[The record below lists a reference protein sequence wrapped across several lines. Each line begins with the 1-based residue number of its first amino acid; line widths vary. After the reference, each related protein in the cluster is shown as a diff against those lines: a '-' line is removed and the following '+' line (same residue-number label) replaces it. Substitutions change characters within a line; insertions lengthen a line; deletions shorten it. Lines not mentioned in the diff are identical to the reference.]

1 MDKLD
6 DKPNCG
12 RRAMI
17 FPTFGFVAWTLLIA
31 TLSSSARADVPDR
44 PPGELFGIYKIASS
58 SDPAF
63 AVKTGEQWFFDF
75 GEGICGG
82 RLNGSV
88 AISLRRNPSVR
99 VDIRVW
105 QYFPKEGSLLIG
117 SPYHEGSKNAVALG
131 NWQVQA
137 VSGGL
142 VLERGKQQILLNR
155 PSPGEY

>member
-6 DKPNCG
+6 DKSKSG
-12 RRAMI
+12 RWVTILQTM
-17 FPTFGFVAWTLLIA
+17 GFVAWALLIGL
-31 TLSSSARADVPDR
+31 LSPSARADVPDH

-63 AVKTGEQWFFDF
+63 IVKGGEQWFFDF
-75 GEGICGG
+75 GKGIRGG
-82 RLNGSV
+82 NLNGSV
-88 AISLRRNPSVR
+88 AISLRRNPNVR

-105 QYFPKEGSLLIG
+105 QYFPKDGSLLIG

-131 NWQVQA
+131 NWQLRA
-137 VSGGL
+137 ISGGL
-142 VLERGKQQILLNR
+142 VLERGKRQILLNR